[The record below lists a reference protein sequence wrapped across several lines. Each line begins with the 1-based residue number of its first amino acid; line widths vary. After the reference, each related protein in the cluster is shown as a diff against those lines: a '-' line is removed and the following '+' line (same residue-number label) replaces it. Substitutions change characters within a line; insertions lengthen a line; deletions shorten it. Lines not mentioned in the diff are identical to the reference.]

1 MNKYLSW
8 VEIKKDALAHNIKE
22 FKRITRHADGQA
34 GSQVGGQVGGRSEG
48 SASAKVAPCV
58 KSNAYGHG
66 LVETSKTF
74 VEAGADW
81 LTVNALYEAEEL
93 RSAGITVPIYVMGYT
108 LKSDL
113 KRAWE
118 LNVRLVVYTRET
130 IDALAEIADE
140 FSEPINLHIKVETGN
155 NRQGVREEDLLNFA
169 KYILEKGNGKLRI
182 EGLATHFAN
191 IEDTTDHSYA
201 FMQLERFKAA
211 GEMLKQNGINVPVTH
226 CANSAATILFPE
238 THLDMCRI
246 GISSYGMWPSKETF
260 VAYQGGRSDGFE
272 LRPAF
277 TWKSVVAQVKKVPK
291 NEFIGYGCSCRTA
304 RDTFVAIVPVGYYD
318 GYDRKLSNNA
328 HVLIHGQR
336 AKLLGRVCMNIIMV
350 DVTDIAFVQ
359 AEDEVVLIGEQSYK
373 SSGSE
378 GSSGSEISSSSE
390 LSSEIS
396 SDSISPEEFASW
408 IGSINYEV
416 TTRVND
422 RIPRIFV

>member
-22 FKRITRHADGQA
+22 FKRITSHSDG
-34 GSQVGGQVGGRSEG
+34 SENT
-48 SASAKVAPCV
+48 KPTRIAPCV

-66 LVETSKTF
+66 LVETSKIF

-81 LTVNALYEAEEL
+81 LTVNSLREAEEL
-93 RSAGITVPIYVMGYT
+93 RSAGIEVPIYVMGYT

-113 KRAWE
+113 KKAWK
-118 LNVRLVVYTRET
+118 LNVRLIVYSRET
-130 IDALAEIADE
+130 IDALAEIAEKFSSE

-155 NRQGVREEDLLNFA
+155 NRQGVREDELVDFA
-169 KYILEKGNGKLRI
+169 KYILEKGKGKLVI

-201 FMQLERFKAA
+201 FMQLERFKTAS
-211 GEMLKQNGINVPVTH
+211 EMLKQNGINVPIMH

-260 VAYQGGRSDGFE
+260 VAYQSGRSDGFE

-304 RDTFVAIVPVGYYD
+304 RDTLVAIVPVGYYD

-350 DVTDIAFVQ
+350 DVTDIASVQ
-359 AEDEVVLIGEQSYK
+359 AEDEVVLIGETP
-373 SSGSE
+373 
-378 GSSGSEISSSSE
+378 
-390 LSSEIS
+390 